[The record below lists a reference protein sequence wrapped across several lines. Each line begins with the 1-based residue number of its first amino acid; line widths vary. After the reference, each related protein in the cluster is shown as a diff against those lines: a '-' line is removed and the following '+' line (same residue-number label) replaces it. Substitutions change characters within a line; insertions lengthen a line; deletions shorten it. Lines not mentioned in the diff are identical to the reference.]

1 MRLFITTLSMGS
13 VIAFGYALAGYG
25 GALFGGGMRT
35 DYIVLGLAFGF
46 GLGGLALWLWYRHRD
61 EFFIYEDEDED
72 EDEDHPTN
80 APDGTDRTGRGE

>member
-25 GALFGGGMRT
+25 GSLFGGAIRM
-35 DYIVLGLAFGF
+35 DYVTLGLAFGF

-61 EFFIYEDEDED
+61 EFFIYEDGHEG
-72 EDEDHPTN
+72 
-80 APDGTDRTGRGE
+80 DGEGREGGETGETK

>member
-25 GALFGGGMRT
+25 GSLFGGGIRA
-35 DYIVLGLAFGF
+35 DYVVLGLAFGF

-61 EFFIYEDEDED
+61 EFFIYEDEPASDDAPSEADE
-72 EDEDHPTN
+72 
-80 APDGTDRTGRGE
+80 GEGP